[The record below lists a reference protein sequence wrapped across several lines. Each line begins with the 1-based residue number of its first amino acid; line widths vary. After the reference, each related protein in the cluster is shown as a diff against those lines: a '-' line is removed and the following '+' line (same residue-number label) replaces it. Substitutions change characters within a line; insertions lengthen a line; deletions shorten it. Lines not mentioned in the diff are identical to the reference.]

1 MEKKTKRTNIKKDHY
16 GFDTPEGLA
25 FDEYWEQYH
34 KLEDISTKESIR
46 QKEYRQKW
54 QSDTTQIGVKVCAKC
69 GNEECICE
77 YFDK

>member
-1 MEKKTKRTNIKKDHY
+1 MENKFKKVKKDHY

-34 KLEDISTKESIR
+34 KLENISTKESIR